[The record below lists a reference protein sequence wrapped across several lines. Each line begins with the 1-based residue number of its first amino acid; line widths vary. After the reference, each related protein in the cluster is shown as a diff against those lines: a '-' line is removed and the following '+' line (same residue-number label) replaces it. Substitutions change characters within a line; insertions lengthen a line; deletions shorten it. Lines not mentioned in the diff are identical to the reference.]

1 MRLAFGQLGLRRASV
16 LFASVL
22 SSGACAHGP
31 RPPAASEVARAPRGS
46 TIAPSRA
53 SIYRSGSRYKL
64 RWVGT
69 TGPHAARIPF
79 AIVDTELHT
88 ECKLDGDDPL
98 TCIPIGTMADDEKI
112 AFLGA
117 NSKGPAL
124 IVDDDECVAA
134 RERTADDEHLWM
146 LSPFIAPLNG
156 HPESFQTQRYRLD
169 AARRIAD
176 PWTMEGPGCVVHVEQ
191 GARGPLCVRPF
202 RLVSLPE
209 ATLRDVTLGAA
220 SAAGGKTS
228 GVIVASSA
236 DGALLPLPNLA
247 YIDARDD
254 IRCSVGVDDGTCL
267 PPPFTHLDAT
277 PVVGHVAKATSY
289 VSAPASWASWEEPQ
303 SGRRTWAR
311 LAPGDPKDHG
321 NVQDRLVLSL
331 LNLSTVV
338 PFASRFEGAG
348 RIVVHARVMPDG
360 RSVPVSLY
368 DTKLRRD
375 CTPMKTDSGE
385 WRCVVSLSYRCTRSQ
400 ITENGVKRE
409 VLTGSTSFCHGES
422 DCCQGG
428 PVWIPSKP
436 GRGPRRFGMN
446 GGVALPATPERA
458 IRFAETGRMAEHIAG
473 WQEPARA
480 LVLDRIEDVTPDVF
494 ARLEMFEDR

>member
-1 MRLAFGQLGLRRASV
+1 MK
-16 LFASVL
+16 
-22 SSGACAHGP
+22 
-31 RPPAASEVARAPRGS
+31 
-46 TIAPSRA
+46 I
-53 SIYRSGSRYKL
+53 

-69 TGPHAARIPF
+69 TGPDAARIPF

-98 TCIPIGTMADDEKI
+98 TCIPVGTMADDEKI
-112 AFLGA
+112 AFLEA
-117 NSKGPAL
+117 NSQGPAL
-124 IVDDDECVAA
+124 IVDDDECVAPP
-134 RERTADDEHLWM
+134 RERTADDEHLWR
-146 LSPFIAPLNG
+146 LSAFVGPMQSPLAAFVA
-156 HPESFQTQRYRLD
+156 SFEKKRYRLD
-169 AARRIAD
+169 PARRITDAG
-176 PWTMEGPGCVVHVEQ
+176 TMEGPGCVVHVEQ

-209 ATLRDVTLGAA
+209 ATLREVTLGAA
-220 SAAGGKTS
+220 PAAGSKMS
-228 GVIVASSA
+228 GLVVVSSP
-236 DGALLPLPNLA
+236 DGARLPLPNPA
-247 YIDARDD
+247 YIDARND
-254 IRCSVGVDDGTCL
+254 IRCSVGIDDDACL
-267 PPPFTHLDAT
+267 PPPVTQLDAA
-277 PVVGHVAKATSY
+277 PAVGHVAKAES
-289 VSAPASWASWEEPQ
+289 SLDAPTSWASWEETP

-311 LAPGDPKDHG
+311 LAPGDPQHHG

-331 LNLSTVV
+331 LDMSTVV
-338 PFASRFEGAG
+338 PFSSRLEGAG

-385 WRCVVSLSYRCTRSQ
+385 WRCVVLRSYRCTQMR
-400 ITENGVKRE
+400 INENGVERD

-458 IRFAETGRMAEHIAG
+458 IRFAETSRMAEHIAG

-494 ARLEMFEDR
+494 ARLKMFDDR